1 MKETSNLQRRHL
13 LQLAMIGATA
23 CAAMPMAAHADNWPS
38 KPITLVV
45 PFPPGGPTDMVA
57 RVLAQNVGEQLG
69 QSVIVDNKP
78 GANGNIGNAFVA
90 KAAADGYTVLY
101 NTSSIALSPALYKK
115 LSYNVNT
122 ELAPVA
128 LTAVVPLALVVNP
141 KTPVNSVAELVKS
154 AKDQ

>member
-1 MKETSNLQRRHL
+1 MTQPSNARRRHL
-13 LQLAMIGATA
+13 LQWSALGLALY
-23 CAAMPMAAHADNWPS
+23 AAFPAVHAADAWPT

-90 KAAADGYTVLY
+90 KAAADGHTVLY
-101 NTSSIALSPALYKK
+101 NTSSIA
-115 LSYNVNT
+115 
-122 ELAPVA
+122 
-128 LTAVVPLALVVNP
+128 
-141 KTPVNSVAELVKS
+141 
-154 AKDQ
+154 